1 MNRRTL
7 LQATTTVP
15 LALVAGCTSSSD
27 TDDADGNGENDAESQ
42 GDVGLTIETG
52 GVELTLAN
60 VELALELET
69 DDGERHE
76 SNEGEMWVLANVAV
90 ANRSEE
96 TQDLPRAENFKLV
109 TGGEQYDSA
118 VPSSLAAP
126 VSGEGYD
133 APTDARQ
140 DVSAGGWL
148 AFSIPDATES
158 ATLSWAGAGD
168 SEADEDEVA
177 RDEASWDL
185 SLDPAELPDVGFL
198 ELNLPETVAIGDEIA
213 AEVVLENAGGTEY
226 TVETALE
233 AERPGGS
240 TDTKSSRSPSPPKTP
255 RAHNTHS
262 LR

>member
-1 MNRRTL
+1 
-7 LQATTTVP
+7 
-15 LALVAGCTSSSD
+15 VAGCTSSSD

-126 VSGEGYD
+126 FRARGTTLP
-133 APTDARQ
+133 PTLDKTSPRA
-140 DVSAGGWL
+140 DGWR
-148 AFSIPDATES
+148 F
-158 ATLSWAGAGD
+158 
-168 SEADEDEVA
+168 
-177 RDEASWDL
+177 R
-185 SLDPAELPDVGFL
+185 
-198 ELNLPETVAIGDEIA
+198 
-213 AEVVLENAGGTEY
+213 
-226 TVETALE
+226 
-233 AERPGGS
+233 
-240 TDTKSSRSPSPPKTP
+240 SRTRPSPRRCRGREPATPKPMKT
-255 RAHNTHS
+255 R
-262 LR
+262 

>member
-1 MNRRTL
+1 
-7 LQATTTVP
+7 V
-15 LALVAGCTSSSD
+15 
-27 TDDADGNGENDAESQ
+27 

-126 VSGEGYD
+126 FRARVRRS
-133 APTDARQ
+133 TDARQ

-148 AFSIPDATES
+148 AFFDPGRDRVRDA
-158 ATLSWAGAGD
+158 
-168 SEADEDEVA
+168 
-177 RDEASWDL
+177 
-185 SLDPAELPDVGFL
+185 
-198 ELNLPETVAIGDEIA
+198 
-213 AEVVLENAGGTEY
+213 VV
-226 TVETALE
+226 
-233 AERPGGS
+233 GGS
-240 TDTKSSRSPSPPKTP
+240 RRLRSR
-255 RAHNTHS
+255 
-262 LR
+262 